1 MLTILERGFVFDENR
16 PTPSCHASTV
26 VKTSKGL
33 LAAWFGGTKESAP
46 DVDIYLARY
55 MNGVWQS
62 PEKVSMEP
70 GIAHWNPVLFA
81 VGDHV
86 TLYYKVGVYIHEW
99 KTMRRDSF
107 DGGLTFSP
115 ASELVPGDETG
126 GRGPVKNKPILLSDG
141 SILAPASREYANGRW
156 RAFTDRSTDGGNT
169 FERSAF
175 METED
180 PAVKLIQP
188 TLWEDEEGVH
198 ALLRSDQ
205 GVAYRADSVDCGKS
219 WGKAYP
225 TGIPN
230 NNAGL
235 DLTRLPGGR
244 LLLASNP
251 VGQNWGKRT
260 PLSLSISEGNGR
272 TFRRFLDL
280 ETDDEGRSSVRSHS
294 YEFSYP
300 AVLSVGDRIYITYTY
315 RREKIAYAILGE

>member
-1 MLTILERGFVFDENR
+1 MLTVKKRGFVFDVP

-26 VKTSKGL
+26 VKTSAGL
-33 LAAWFGGTKESAP
+33 LAAWFGGTGESAP

-55 MNGVWQS
+55 ENGSWQT
-62 PEKVSMEP
+62 PERVSEEP

-86 TLYYKVGVYIHEW
+86 TLYYKVGVHIHEW
-99 KTMRRDSF
+99 KTMRRESF

-115 ASELVPGDETG
+115 ADELVPGDETG

-141 SILAPASREYANGRW
+141 AILAPASREYADGRW
-156 RAFTDRSTDGGNT
+156 RAFTDRSADGGKT

-175 METED
+175 METDD
-180 PAVKLIQP
+180 PSVKLIQP

-205 GVAYRADSVDCGKS
+205 GAAYRADSRDGGRT

-225 TGIPN
+225 TSVPN

-235 DLTRLPGGR
+235 DLTRLPDGN

-251 VGQNWGKRT
+251 VGKNWGKRT
-260 PLSLSISEGNGR
+260 PLTLSVSSDGARSFSPLLI
-272 TFRRFLDL
+272 L
-280 ETDDEGRSSVRSHS
+280 EDEDGDAAGERSHS
-294 YEFSYP
+294 SEYSYP
-300 AVLSVGDRIYITYTY
+300 AILSVGDEVLITYTW
-315 RREKIAYAILGE
+315 RREKIAYAILGL